1 MWKAVAL
8 ALMRCCCCAVHAHTH
23 EQSDPGPALPRTPGQ
38 IRDLESELLGFR
50 VTEPTIVGDVL
61 YFLRL
66 GTAGYWRADLA
77 ALSISEQRE
86 LMDTLQESGVAL
98 GDRSRIRRY
107 MLSPVEHILAAEEIF
122 GEIFADRCEPPRRL
136 QQSGGTQVNFESL
149 AIALTGLLGLA
160 GQSLTFLLFF

>member
-1 MWKAVAL
+1 M
-8 ALMRCCCCAVHAHTH
+8 
-23 EQSDPGPALPRTPGQ
+23 GG
-38 IRDLESELLGFR
+38 
-50 VTEPTIVGDVL
+50 VL
-61 YFLRL
+61 QTLRL

-86 LMDTLQESGVAL
+86 LMDTLQERGVAL

-107 MLSPVEHILAAEEIF
+107 MLSPAVEHILAAEEIF
-122 GEIFADRCEPPRRL
+122 GEISADRGEPPRRL

-160 GQSLTFLLFF
+160 GESLTSLFF